1 MKKTEVMVDGVELGR
16 YEWDTMFTTINGVD
30 VQIVFRKED
39 KISKYV
45 GENITLSFDG
55 EYKITK

>member
-1 MKKTEVMVDGVELGR
+1 MKKTEVMVDSVELGR

-39 KISKYV
+39 EISKYV
-45 GENITLSFDG
+45 GKNITLSFDG
-55 EYKITK
+55 EYKIAE

>member
-1 MKKTEVMVDGVELGR
+1 MKKTEVMVDSVELGR

-45 GENITLSFDG
+45 GKNITLSFDG
-55 EYKITK
+55 AYKIAE